1 MGIIIA
7 ETAYVDRVSRVH
19 GRADPEKPAG
29 GAERIKNVK
38 AARFAK
44 IVERCGPPE
53 THLVL
58 PCEHLTRN
66 QMFAQVIQR
75 DLTSARSAACVQEFV
90 QE

>member
-1 MGIIIA
+1 MAVPI
-7 ETAYVDRVSRVH
+7 R
-19 GRADPEKPAG
+19 KPAG

-38 AARFAK
+38 TARFAK

-58 PCEHLTRN
+58 LCEHLTRN

-75 DLTSARSAACVQEFV
+75 DLTSARRLPFRHIGAASAF
-90 QE
+90 